1 MGPDDQLLPTQTR
14 PKKYDVFVSF
24 RGEDTRKSFTSHLHK
39 ALLHQNIETYIDERL
54 VRGDEVSKSL
64 LDAIQESRIS
74 VIVFSENYANSSWCL
89 DELVHI
95 LHCRDSNDQI
105 VLPVFY
111 HVNPSDVRRQ
121 QGSYGAAF
129 VKLERRFKDEIVH
142 KWRTAL
148 TTAANL
154 SGWDASITSL
164 RLSTFC
170 RPHFSRNDSELVETI
185 VKDVTEKLNYRS
197 SSRGHLKGLVGIE
210 SSIKEV
216 ESLLLSSSSDARIIG
231 IWGMGG
237 LGKTTLATAIFRHL
251 YSQFEGH
258 CFLQNVRE
266 DWNIQGSSYL
276 QNKFFSQLWK
286 QKDVDMENIQSTKER
301 LCRRK
306 LLIVLDDVEDLEQYE
321 RLVEDRD
328 WLNSESRVIITT
340 RNKQV
345 LRNIGVHGI
354 YKLKQLQG
362 HDALQLFCCYAFKR
376 NFSPESY
383 VEMSTKLVNY
393 CKGLPLAL
401 KVLGSHLY
409 SKRKEEWRST
419 LNKLKVVP
427 NKKIHNV
434 LKISYDGLD
443 REEKDIFLDIACFF
457 QGRSRHFVEE
467 ILDDHGCFAD
477 VIQVLFDKSL
487 VTLSYD
493 GELQMHD
500 LLQEMGWEIT
510 RGNQFHKELG
520 KQSRLWI
527 TDDICH
533 VLRNNTGTTKIEGI
547 ILRGAIREDIN
558 LKPIVFRKMRRLR
571 LLQISVNK
579 GQCQFHLP
587 RGIHSFPD
595 ELRYLKW
602 DNYPSKSLG
611 LHTTLRNLVKLHMPS
626 SQLEKF
632 WNGFK
637 NDLENLKFVDLRF
650 SKKLTCLPDLSQS
663 NLRRLDLQ
671 GCTSLVELPPL
682 RFEHVLDKH
691 TKETDVFLINNAD
704 MYNFPELDISLLKNS
719 WTYDIDDYWL
729 NLQGCTNLKTL
740 SKMSGNIKYMCLR
753 WTAIEEL
760 HYSSIRSL
768 NRLILIDLKDCKCL
782 KNLPSDICK
791 MGSLKYLD
799 LGGCLSIDKF
809 PELPENIRGLD
820 LSGTS
825 VEQIVSSSFK
835 RLPYL
840 ETLYMNN
847 CARLEALPTSI
858 CKLKSLKQLTF
869 SYCPKL
875 KSFPEILEPMECLD
889 VLYLNE
895 TCLKE
900 LPSSISNLVRLKIL
914 KLSYCKNLES
924 IPTSFCKLKSLKR
937 LIISHCSKLKI
948 FPEIMEP
955 MRYLQFLY
963 LNGTGIKEI
972 PSSIESL
979 VGLHLLDLSEC
990 RNLEYIPS
998 SICKLK
1004 FLQKLILSYCSSLKS
1019 FPQIW
1024 EPMGHLEDLLLIG
1037 TGIKELPWSIG
1048 NLINLKCLS
1057 LNWCENLEF
1066 VPASINYMWHLNV
1079 LSLMECPR
1087 LKSLPIVGVNLQEIY
1102 VDLSYANILKICNW
1116 LDSSSS
1122 LEMLDPSGTTTGRIP
1137 IHISRNHGER
1147 KTFIKMCKCSCFH
1160 QPFLSST
1167 CARKGLFFFRNHVGR
1182 HQCSIALARY
1192 TQYWFDFQTEF
1203 PYCEYCLKF
1212 DEIRNILM
1220 TEFQLNVLH
1229 MAISSIFICGE
1240 HESNHHGISFCY
1252 SGNEIPEWFSTCQ
1265 AAGST
1270 IDINFSQLWR
1280 DTGFFGFALCIVV
1293 DFENMFLEDPNYLA
1307 LGCEYHFKTTYGES
1321 YKYRW
1326 TLQKRHDAS
1335 SNNDFLHRRHDLY
1348 PYNESN
1354 GRQHDDAYSLDDS
1367 LQSCYDTSSDD
1378 DDSLQRYLDADHD
1391 DPLQRQDNTSSDDDS
1406 LQFRHDAYADDDSDS
1421 KSDMELDWSSYVF
1434 IWHLYEND
1442 YYDYHGATGASF
1454 DFYVDGQ
1461 TNAVFGKQRIRK
1473 CGVRMLSL
1481 QDAREFGIL
1490 KYVQGENS
1498 NSNTIEPHH
1507 KRIKLSNS

>member
-1 MGPDDQLLPTQTR
+1 MGPDDQLPPTQSR

-54 VRGDEVSKSL
+54 VRGEEVSKSL

-95 LHCRDSNDQI
+95 LRCKDGNGQI

-129 VKLERRFKDEIVH
+129 GKLERRFKDEIVH

-154 SGWDASITSL
+154 SGWDASIT
-164 RLSTFC
+164 
-170 RPHFSRNDSELVETI
+170 RNDSELVETI
-185 VKDVTEKLNYRS
+185 VKDITEKLNYRS
-197 SSRGHLKGLVGIE
+197 SSRSHLKGLVGIE
-210 SSIKEV
+210 NSIKEV

-251 YSQFEGH
+251 YCQFEGH
-258 CFLQNVRE
+258 CFLPNVRE

-276 QNKFFSQLWK
+276 QNKFFAQLWK
-286 QKDVDMENIQSTKER
+286 QKDLDMENIQSIKER
-301 LCRRK
+301 LYRRK

-362 HDALQLFCCYAFKR
+362 HDAIQLFCCYAFKR

-457 QGRSRHFVEE
+457 QGKRKNFVEE

-477 VIQVLFDKSL
+477 VIQVLVDKSL
-487 VTLSYD
+487 VTISCD
-493 GELQMHD
+493 GELRMHD

-510 RGNQFHKELG
+510 RGNQCHRELG
-520 KQSRLWI
+520 KQSRLWT

-533 VLRNNTGTTKIEGI
+533 VLRSNTGTTKIEGI

-587 RGIHSFPD
+587 QGIHSFPG

-611 LHTTLRNLVKLHMPS
+611 LHTTPRNLVKLDMPS
-626 SQLEKF
+626 SQLEKL

-637 NDLENLKFVDLRF
+637 NDLENLKFVNLRF

-682 RFEHVLDKH
+682 RFQHVLDKL

-704 MYNFPELDISLLKNS
+704 MYIFPELDISLLKNS
-719 WTYDIDDYWL
+719 WTYDIDVYWL

-768 NRLILIDLKDCKCL
+768 NHLILIDLKDCKCL

-825 VEQIVSSSFK
+825 VEQIVSSSFE

-840 ETLYMNN
+840 ETLYMNS
-847 CARLEALPTSI
+847 CARLEALPPSI
-858 CKLKSLKQLTF
+858 CKLKSLKRLTF

-900 LPSSISNLVRLKIL
+900 LPSSISNLVRLNFL
-914 KLSYCKNLES
+914 KLSYCKNLVS

-937 LIISHCSKLKI
+937 LIISHCSKLKM

-979 VGLHLLDLSEC
+979 VGLHLLELSEC
-990 RNLEYIPS
+990 KNLEYVPS

-1004 FLQKLILSYCSSLKS
+1004 FLKKLILSYCSNLKS

-1066 VPASINYMWHLNV
+1066 VPASIYYMRSLNV

-1087 LKSLPIVGVNLQEIY
+1087 LKSLPIVGVNLQEIN

-1122 LEMLDPSGTTTGRIP
+1122 LEMLDPTGTTTGRIP
-1137 IHISRNHGER
+1137 IHISRNHWER
-1147 KTFIKMCKCSCFH
+1147 KTFIKMCKCSFH

-1167 CARKGLFFFRNHVGR
+1167 FARKGLFFFRNHVGR
-1182 HQCSIALARY
+1182 HQCSIALTRY
-1192 TQYWFDFQTEF
+1192 TQYWFDFETEF

-1212 DEIRNILM
+1212 DEVRNILM
-1220 TEFQLNVLH
+1220 AEFQLNVLH
-1229 MAISSIFICGE
+1229 MAVSSIFICGD

-1326 TLQKRHDAS
+1326 TLQKRHDAYPFDDS
-1335 SNNDFLHRRHDLY
+1335 LRR
-1348 PYNESN
+1348 
-1354 GRQHDDAYSLDDS
+1354 QQDAYSHDDS
-1367 LQSCYDTSSDD
+1367 LQG
-1378 DDSLQRYLDADHD
+1378 QH
-1391 DPLQRQDNTSSDDDS
+1391 NTSSDADS
-1406 LQFRHDAYADDDSDS
+1406 HQRRHDAYSHDDSDS
-1421 KSDMELDWSSYVF
+1421 NSDSENAMELDWSSCVF
-1434 IWHLYEND
+1434 IWHLYEDN
-1442 YYDYHGATGASF
+1442 YYEYHGATGASF
-1454 DFYVDGQ
+1454 DFYIDGQ
-1461 TNAVFGKQRIRK
+1461 TNAAFGKQRIRK

-1490 KYVQGENS
+1490 KYVPGENS

-1507 KRIKLSNS
+1507 KRIKLSNW